1 MKNRLELAKKFL
13 RDDGL
18 IFVQCDDKEQAYL
31 KVLMDEIFMRENFV
45 NNICVKMSEAS
56 GKKMAHVDKR
66 LVKLKEYI
74 LVYKKNNIKLSPLKT
89 LKEEWDGEYK
99 TMFLNFTKEERECI
113 KKIAV
118 KEDITEEDIEKVDSI
133 LEKVEIINVET
144 ELKNIKSEEK
154 RKKWLFENSYR
165 IFRTTSSSSVKKLVD
180 EKKKTT
186 TSKFIS
192 VKSKRDG
199 LLYIAKTDYNDLTKS
214 PRVQVLFA
222 DDYTETILGDLWSDI
237 NTTGLDNEGEV
248 ELKNAKKPE
257 LIIKRI
263 IDLTTD
269 TQDIILDFYLGSG
282 TTTAVAHK
290 MNRKYIGIEQLD
302 YIETKTLER
311 MKGVLNG
318 EQGGISKELGWQ
330 GGGSFVYCELKE
342 DSISLISKIQTSTE
356 ETILGIKEEIFNDD
370 RIIPYITKNELKMA
384 NDEFEQLSFEDK
396 KNILIRLVNKNKLYV
411 NYSEINDEKY
421 NISKVEKKFT
431 NSFYKE
437 VE

>member
-1 MKNRLELAKKFL
+1 
-13 RDDGL
+13 
-18 IFVQCDDKEQAYL
+18 
-31 KVLMDEIFMRENFV
+31 
-45 NNICVKMSEAS
+45 
-56 GKKMAHVDKR
+56 MAHVDKR